1 MAVRGF
7 KLINEKGQEYSL
19 MDIENYCLMTEP
31 QGLGVS
37 YLSEYE
43 KLGNTFVETFRSIQ
57 QEPVTGIANF
67 TSYDNFHEFVN
78 FIVASEKLK
87 LSYKIPFKNGIREFF
102 KNVKLNLLSKT
113 EKNVFGI
120 LSETVTF
127 DTLSLWYEEAR
138 TEYTIQSN
146 EDDLRWDFVFPSR
159 FVDYNS
165 SSLTYINKG
174 HVDAPIELEI
184 DGNILNPVIELYVE
198 GELYQ
203 TVNINT
209 QITEY
214 QKLLYSSKENEFKI
228 SKILE
233 DGTEQ
238 DLFDLD
244 IINFSN
250 DNVIRIPPS
259 KSCEIKISADTDIRN
274 ARLSIYS
281 YYIAV

>member
-43 KLGNTFVETFRSIQ
+43 RLGNTFVEIFRKIQ
-57 QEPVTGIANF
+57 QEPITGIANF
-67 TSYDNFHEFVN
+67 ISYDNFHKFVN
-78 FIVASEKLK
+78 FIVTSEKLK
-87 LSYKIPFKNGIREFF
+87 LSYKIPFKNEIKEYFRD
-102 KNVKLNLLSKT
+102 VKLNLLSKT
-113 EKNVFGI
+113 EKNTYGI
-120 LSETVTF
+120 ISETVTF
-127 DTLSLWYEEAR
+127 DVLSLWYEEAR
-138 TEYTIQSN
+138 TEHTIQSD
-146 EDDLRWDFVFPSR
+146 EDDLRWDFAFPAR

-165 SSLTYINKG
+165 SSLIYINQG
-174 HVDAPIELEI
+174 HVDSPIEFEI

-203 TVNINT
+203 TVSINT

-214 QKLLYSSKENEFKI
+214 QKLQYSSKENEFKI
-228 SKILE
+228 IKVLE

-244 IINFSN
+244 IIDFSN
-250 DNVIRIPPS
+250 DNVIKIPPN
-259 KSCEIKISADTDIRN
+259 KRCEIKISADTDIRK